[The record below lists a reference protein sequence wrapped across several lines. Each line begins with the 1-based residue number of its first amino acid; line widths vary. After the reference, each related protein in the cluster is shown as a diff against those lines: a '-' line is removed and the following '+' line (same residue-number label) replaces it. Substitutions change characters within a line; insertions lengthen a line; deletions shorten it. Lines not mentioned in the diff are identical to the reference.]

1 MFMGGFALLRRCS
14 IYGDVFVVVS
24 AKEFPDLCYSR
35 VWVFCFL
42 LAGGCGV
49 VTKMALP
56 VALFMG

>member
-1 MFMGGFALLRRCS
+1 MFLGGFALLRWCS

-49 VTKMALP
+49 VTKMAPP